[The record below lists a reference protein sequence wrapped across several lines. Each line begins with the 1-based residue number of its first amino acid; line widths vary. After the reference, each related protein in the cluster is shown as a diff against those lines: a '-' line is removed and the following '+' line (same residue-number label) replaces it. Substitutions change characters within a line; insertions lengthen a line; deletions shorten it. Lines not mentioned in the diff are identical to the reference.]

1 MKKIILT
8 VMVVS
13 WSCYYVFSNL
23 LIKNIESPYIE
34 GLGIRIITFILMSL
48 VFLIKK
54 EKIHHFKN
62 IKEFIQVISVACAV
76 FLFDCLINIGLMF
89 SSASIGTALLKTE
102 ILFVFLINAI
112 IYKKRIS
119 AFDSLVSIIMFLGTL
134 LIVIKDIKDITFDK
148 WSLIFV
154 ASAVIN
160 SVCAFR
166 IKALQNKYNI
176 ESNQMAYINN
186 AVSLLLY
193 FITSFVTA
201 YPSRIISCISSN
213 IRQLGLCSVC
223 QVTLMLSY
231 YYSLKNMSV
240 RLTKV
245 ILLFVPILTL
255 MIQLLLSYVTISTT
269 QLIGILI
276 TLVSSFLFIFI
287 ENKKMR
293 EDI

>member
-1 MKKIILT
+1 MKKVILI

-13 WSCYYVFSNL
+13 WSCYYVFSDL

-34 GLGIRIITFILMSL
+34 GLGLRIITFILMSI
-48 VFLIKK
+48 VFFIKK
-54 EKIHHFKN
+54 EKVYHFKN
-62 IKEFIQVISVACAV
+62 IKEFIQIVSVACAV

-112 IYKKRIS
+112 IYKKQIS
-119 AFDSLVSIIMFLGTL
+119 VFDCVASTIMFLGAI
-134 LIVIKDIKDITFDK
+134 LIVIKDTKHITFDK

-166 IKALQNKYNI
+166 IKALQKKYNI

-186 AVSLLLY
+186 VVSLLLY
-193 FITSFVTA
+193 LTSSFATA
-201 YPSRIISCISSN
+201 YPSKIISCISSN
-213 IRQLGLCSVC
+213 IQQLGLCSIC

-231 YYSLKNMSV
+231 YYSLNKMSV

-245 ILLFVPILTL
+245 ILLFVPIMTL
-255 MIQLLLSYVTISTT
+255 VIQLLISYVTINAT
-269 QLIGILI
+269 QLIGVII
-276 TLVSSFLFIFI
+276 TLASSLLFIFF
-287 ENKKMR
+287 ENKK
-293 EDI
+293 